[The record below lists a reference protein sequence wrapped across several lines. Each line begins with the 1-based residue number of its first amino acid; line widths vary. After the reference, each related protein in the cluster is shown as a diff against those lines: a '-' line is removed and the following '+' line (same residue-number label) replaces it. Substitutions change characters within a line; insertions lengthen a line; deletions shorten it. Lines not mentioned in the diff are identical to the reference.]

1 MAAPGIDANSAKS
14 LGFSAEPGEAAASSR
29 RLASDDASFAA
40 ALAAQGLP
48 RRFAHLTLLRQLAR
62 GGMGEVYLATTAG
75 IEGAERPSVVKLI
88 RRDHAGDRSFL
99 ARFLDEARIQA
110 QLAHPGV
117 AQILEAKND
126 AGGQPYVVVEYV
138 EGRNLSE
145 VRTRALQLKFEIG
158 WPDAVAMAVT
168 LCDAL
173 AHVHGRTDAHGRP
186 LGIVHR
192 DLSPQNIMV
201 GYAGDLK
208 LIDFGTARGENRR
221 CQTVAGIVFAK
232 PGYVA
237 PEVANETPGGIPADI
252 YAAGI
257 ILWELVAGRRF
268 LQGDASEHLARV
280 GAGQRNPPPLMPE
293 LGVPRELDVII
304 ARMTAPA
311 LADRYAN
318 AAEAVTD
325 LVRLLKQAPSL
336 ANGDTSVRSRI
347 AHLMSR
353 LYPSEPA
360 RSRAEFARLVAVM
373 RKAETLPRALPA
385 SPAPPQSEAAGAA
398 EGAPGVSDGQQTS
411 QGASDAA
418 EQSSSLSVG
427 DDTASQA
434 SAGGVSGEA
443 TGQISSRSAQGGTLE
458 LVPEERSS
466 IGGGLVQAHAPGGA
480 ASGREAPAPQ
490 PTERAEE
497 DPQCLPGTRYRLVRR
512 IASGAMGE
520 VYEAEHLDL
529 RRSVALK
536 LLPADRLSEAEL
548 ERFTEEARSFA
559 SLRHENLVTLY
570 DFGVSRGGRPYYA
583 MELLE
588 GETLRQLLE
597 RDGPMPWREVAR
609 IGVQAARALSAAHGR
624 GIIHRDI
631 TPGNLML
638 TRDGAIKLLDFGVA
652 KLGASLPAEDG
663 ALHLIGT
670 PEYMAPEQIRGE
682 TDERS
687 DVYALGAVLYEL
699 ACGRLPHARTTIV
712 ALLDQKLRVPP
723 ERLRQRAPTR
733 GFPVMFDNT
742 VQKSLANSPDQRY
755 QSAEE
760 LREALD
766 SALKEPAL
774 RQRRRR
780 AIATG
785 VVAALGIAVAGAA
798 IFGASDPNL
807 RGKALA
813 LFGQSPGEAAE
824 QPVATLEE
832 APESFDESASDE
844 EAEDGTEL
852 AAAPTPDEAEMGDQV
867 DDDPSAAQ
875 EDAPKEVA
883 QTEGDDASAELKE
896 GADPVAEPT
905 PVAASAPL
913 LASAVSPSAGVAEE
927 LAQAQEMMKAGQ
939 RIKGFNQI
947 RKLGRNHR
955 KDPAVLK
962 AWTEAAAQMKAWGE
976 AHRVAKQWAELT
988 KEAEARVHLA
998 RMQRAVGQREQAV
1011 KTLSELLKDHPD
1023 SGEARQL
1030 LQMYG
1035 GKEAIA
1041 LK

>member
-1 MAAPGIDANSAKS
+1 MAAPGIDANSSKS
-14 LGFSAEPGEAAASSR
+14 LGFLAEPGDAAASSR
-29 RLASDDASFAA
+29 RALEGDASFAA

-138 EGRNLSE
+138 EGRNLGE
-145 VRTRALQLKFEIG
+145 VRTRALQLKFEIS

-173 AHVHGRTDAHGRP
+173 AHVHSRTDAHNRP

-293 LGVPRELDVII
+293 FGSPRELDVII
-304 ARMTAPA
+304 ARMTAPG

-385 SPAPPQSEAAGAA
+385 SPAPPQSAAPSADRGAQ
-398 EGAPGVSDGQQTS
+398 GACDGQQAS
-411 QGASDAA
+411 QVAPGAD
-418 EQSSSLSVG
+418 EPPSLSAG
-427 DDTASQA
+427 DGSLSQA
-434 SAGGVSGEA
+434 SASGEIA
-443 TGQISSRSAQGGTLE
+443 GQVSLLNTQEGALE
-458 LVPEERSS
+458 LVPGERSS
-466 IGGGLVQAHAPGGA
+466 IGGLVQAHAAGGA
-480 ASGREAPAPQ
+480 ASEREAFTSQ
-490 PTERAEE
+490 PTEPTEKTD

-536 LLPADRLSEAEL
+536 LLPADRLSQVEL
-548 ERFTEEARSFA
+548 ERFTVEARSFA
-559 SLRHENLVTLY
+559 NLRHDNLVTLY
-570 DFGVSRGGRPYYA
+570 DFGVSRGGQPYYA

-609 IGVQAARALSAAHGR
+609 IGVQAARALSAAHTS
-624 GIIHRDI
+624 GIVHRDI

-670 PEYMAPEQIRGE
+670 PEYMAPEQIHGE

-723 ERLRQRAPTR
+723 ERLRSRAPTR

-742 VQKSLANSPDQRY
+742 IQKSLANSPDQRY

-766 SALKEPAL
+766 SALKEPAQ

-813 LFGQSPGEAAE
+813 LFGQPQGDAAE

-832 APESFDESASDE
+832 APEAFDEGDE
-844 EAEDGTEL
+844 ADESGEATEL

-867 DDDPSAAQ
+867 EEDPSAAAPD
-875 EDAPKEVA
+875 DAPKEVA
-883 QTEGDDASAELKE
+883 QADGDGAQAELKE
-896 GADPVAEPT
+896 DADPVAEPT

-939 RIKGFNQI
+939 RVKGFNQI

-955 KDPAVLK
+955 KDAAVLK
-962 AWTEAAAQMKAWGE
+962 AWSEAAAQMKAWGE

-1011 KTLSELLKDHPD
+1011 KTLSELLKDQPD